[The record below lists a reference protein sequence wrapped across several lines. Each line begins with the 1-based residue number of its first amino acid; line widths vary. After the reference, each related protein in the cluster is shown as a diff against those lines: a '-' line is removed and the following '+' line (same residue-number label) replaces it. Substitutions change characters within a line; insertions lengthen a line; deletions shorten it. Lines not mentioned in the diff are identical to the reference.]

1 MLGLLRSK
9 TLQEVPAGQILAHR
23 IAWSLLFVGL
33 VLTARHNWG
42 WLHGALRRPR
52 IVLTFLLSGILLGHQ
67 LVHLYLGVKRG
78 FHRRDQPGLFH
89 QSAGQRA
96 ARLSDPQGKLRA
108 TQWLALSVAL
118 AGVLI

>member
-1 MLGLLRSK
+1 MNKGIIYAAGAYVMWGLLPLYWK

-52 IVLTFLLSGILLGHQ
+52 IVLTFLLSGILLG
-67 LVHLYLGVKRG
+67 
-78 FHRRDQPGLFH
+78 
-89 QSAGQRA
+89 
-96 ARLSDPQGKLRA
+96 
-108 TQWLALSVAL
+108 
-118 AGVLI
+118 I